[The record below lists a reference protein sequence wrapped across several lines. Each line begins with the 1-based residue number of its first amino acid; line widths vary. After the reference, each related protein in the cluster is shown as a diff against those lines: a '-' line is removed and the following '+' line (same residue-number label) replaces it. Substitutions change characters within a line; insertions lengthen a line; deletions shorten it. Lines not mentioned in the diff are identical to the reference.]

1 MSDMNDAMKRDSN
14 MPVDLQLDLLI
25 DSELPET
32 DRKNLLLHMDRE
44 PGLWRDL
51 SIRFLQRQVERE
63 TARGMSAGS
72 LVSEHETRDAIVYR
86 FPSGILR
93 WTAVAAGLILIAAT
107 STVTWYIA
115 NNTIAGNAN
124 NPVASAGNNELFVA
138 AMPANVMGTDK
149 SVEMKVPVVRSS
161 NESTGGSLFMTS
173 EAEDPAS
180 PPRRSLVIQPD
191 GNGNAV
197 IIPVNTLTNV
207 SVR

>member
-1 MSDMNDAMKRDSN
+1 
-14 MPVDLQLDLLI
+14 MPI
-25 DSELPET
+25 T
-32 DRKNLLLHMDRE
+32 
-44 PGLWRDL
+44 
-51 SIRFLQRQVERE
+51 
-63 TARGMSAGS
+63 
-72 LVSEHETRDAIVYR
+72 
-86 FPSGILR
+86 
-93 WTAVAAGLILIAAT
+93 
-107 STVTWYIA
+107 
-115 NNTIAGNAN
+115 
-124 NPVASAGNNELFVA
+124 PVASAGNNELFVA